1 MEEALPKDEDREGR
15 LSFWWERSS
24 SSIKPKQLRGESLDK
39 TGRSR
44 LNRLKD
50 VLADRQTYR
59 LAKYDPNNFKLVIV
73 DEAHH
78 AAAQSYVTPGGY
90 QDIQPPTRAELP
102 IAPLVGAM
110 HPVYPVDHIS
120 WAKLTSVQLPPRAQ
134 AFPNPAGDPQMPIIG
149 FCATFSRADNLALSA
164 VFEEVIFHMDP
175 QQLIASGHLSPL
187 IMTVAKTDLD
197 LDGVM
202 LDKDGEYRVDSLASR
217 MVKNQLTE
225 VITVTAAFRKANVDA
240 RWITFATNTSQRSSI
255 ISSFGKG
262 EFPVLVNCELLTEG
276 TDIPEASKSVSG
288 DTVIRISH

>member
-24 SSIKPKQLRGESLDK
+24 SSIKPKQLQGESLNM

-78 AAAQSYVTPGGY
+78 AAAQSYLRILHY
-90 QDIQPPTRAELP
+90 FNR
-102 IAPLVGAM
+102 
-110 HPVYPVDHIS
+110 
-120 WAKLTSVQLPPRAQ
+120 SVQLPPRVQ
-134 AFPNPAGDPQMPIIG
+134 AFPNPSGDPQMPIIG
-149 FCATFSRADNLALSA
+149 FCATFSTADNLALSA

-175 QQLIASGHLSPL
+175 QQLIACGPLSPL

-202 LDKDGEYRVDSLASR
+202 LDKDGEYRVDSVASR

-225 VITVTAAFRKANVDA
+225 VIVRAYRERAAGGHIAV
-240 RWITFATNTSQRSSI
+240 ATNPDKALWKYTITYRNAAQEWAKSQ
-255 ISSFGKG
+255 GLKEPPYG
-262 EFPVLVNCELLTEG
+262 DPELVGFADDLRIAIQT
-276 TDIPEASKSVSG
+276 G
-288 DTVIRISH
+288 DTSAKEKFGDDLYKQ